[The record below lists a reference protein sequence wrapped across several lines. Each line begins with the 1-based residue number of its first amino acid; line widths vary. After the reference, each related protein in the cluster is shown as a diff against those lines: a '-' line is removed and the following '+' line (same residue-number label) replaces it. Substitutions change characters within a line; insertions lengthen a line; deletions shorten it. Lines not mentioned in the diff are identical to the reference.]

1 MANIQQITLFI
12 LSTCYF
18 FGVRSEF
25 NREVSARV
33 QDFIADYLEI
43 VTRSAYVPY
52 NCITYGN
59 VAVNLSRPLETS
71 MKLLYQSKTS
81 FPESSSI
88 YIGFETG
95 LFYGY
100 IVQTYQVVAVPATKK
115 LIAYSLNRN
124 GSAGH
129 IVSSSSFDPRTRPWY
144 IGPKNA
150 KGPTWIPAYISAATG
165 TSLFS
170 FGIPLYLNTSG
181 TTKTL
186 IGVLSVAAYL
196 TDLTNFLV
204 KAYQNTDKQ
213 VFIVEAASGQ
223 LMASTLGIPVN
234 VKSSTGVLVRIK
246 SSFARSPL
254 FIHCVFIL

>member
-1 MANIQQITLFI
+1 
-12 LSTCYF
+12 
-18 FGVRSEF
+18 
-25 NREVSARV
+25 
-33 QDFIADYLEI
+33 
-43 VTRSAYVPY
+43 
-52 NCITYGN
+52 
-59 VAVNLSRPLETS
+59 

-88 YIGFETG
+88 YIGYETG

-100 IVQTYQVVAVPATKK
+100 IVQTYQVVAIPATKQ
-115 LIAYSLNRN
+115 LIAYFANRD

-129 IVSSSSFDPRTRPWY
+129 FVSTSSFDPRTRPWY
-144 IGPKNA
+144 IGPKTA

-170 FGIPLYLNTSG
+170 FGIPLYVNYSDPSSG
-181 TTKTL
+181 L

-196 TDLTNFLV
+196 TDLTKYLV

-234 VKSSTGVLVRIK
+234 VNSSTGALVSKRELK
-246 SSFARSPL
+246 WHRRTRTN
-254 FIHCVFIL
+254 ILDTYPQF